1 MFTGGQSTRLWVR
14 EWALEATSTIS
25 EPKGIECRVFG
36 FDSKTQRGFGLRLE
50 CAKACG
56 FVRRGP
62 RSCEALAMLNR
73 NYFLGFCGSFIIL
86 GAGCGSSGSSSGT
99 PNGAAQ
105 GGTSASTGGA
115 SAAAGQVSV
124 GGASSAG
131 TGGATMVAPTT
142 GGQANPGTGGQANPG
157 TGGATNLPA
166 TGGSPNNTGTGGA
179 NTGGATAAR
188 STGGS
193 TSNLGTGGTTT
204 NAGTGGKTGGGA
216 VSTGGAST
224 AATGGK
230 TNGGTS
236 SGAGGTSSSGGSSAE
251 ATGGA
256 AAGADSTG
264 CRVWLATTGVDT
276 NAGTQAAPVL
286 TIAKAYDLLCPPVT
300 GSANGAECS
309 GAAPRT
315 LCIKSGTYAVAT
327 RFEVKK
333 TRMGTASNP
342 ILIQGDPTSST
353 KPVIDF
359 STQPRVSC
367 GADPS
372 DGNLGGITINADY
385 VTLKNLEVKGAND
398 NGIKVQGAHGRV
410 EQCVVHANADC
421 GIQISDGSGYTGSGT
436 NNTVINCDSYQNNDT
451 QCNGANAD
459 GFCAKENSTDGG
471 AGNVFDGCRSWDNAD
486 DGFDFY
492 AWTFPVTV
500 KNSWAF
506 NMGGTTAG
514 TGSNGNG
521 FKMGGDKVSAAH
533 VMSNCFAFD
542 NNQTKG
548 SSTADWGF
556 TNNSNPATITCTGC
570 GAWNNHGGSFQSIT
584 HTGDVTAS
592 ATSAKAAAATRSTNG
607 SLPAITSL

>member
-1 MFTGGQSTRLWVR
+1 
-14 EWALEATSTIS
+14 
-25 EPKGIECRVFG
+25 
-36 FDSKTQRGFGLRLE
+36 
-50 CAKACG
+50 
-56 FVRRGP
+56 
-62 RSCEALAMLNR
+62 MLNR

-86 GAGCGSSGSSSGT
+86 GAGCGSSGSSSGP

-105 GGTSASTGGA
+105 GGTGAGTGGASAVAGQLSVGGASHASTGGA
-115 SAAAGQVSV
+115 TAI
-124 GGASSAG
+124 
-131 TGGATMVAPTT
+131 APTT
-142 GGQANPGTGGQANPG
+142 GGQANTG

-166 TGGSPNNTGTGGA
+166 TGGSPSSTGTGGA
-179 NTGGATAAR
+179 NTGGATAAATGGK

-193 TSNLGTGGTTT
+193 TSNLGTGGTTP
-204 NAGTGGKTGGGA
+204 NVGTGGKTAGGA

-224 AATGGK
+224 ATTGGK
-230 TNGGTS
+230 TSGGTSSGAGGTS
-236 SGAGGTSSSGGSSAE
+236 SGAGGTSSSGGSSAQ

-264 CRVWLATTGVDT
+264 CRVWLATTGIDT

-315 LCIKSGTYAVAT
+315 LCIKSGTYAFAT
-327 RFEVKK
+327 RFEIKK

-436 NNTVINCDSYQNNDT
+436 NNTILNCDAYQNNDT

-459 GFCAKENSTDGG
+459 GFCAKENGTDAG

-570 GAWNNHGGSFQSIT
+570 GAWNNHGGNFQTIT

-592 ATSAKAAAATRSTNG
+592 ATSAKAAAAARNTNG